1 MNWIA
6 IFDHFTQFLTPLFVL
21 FLFHLK
27 TQTTVPRRL
36 NASDASS
43 GTHVKLKGFKIPDR
57 AKAQLALQDRT
68 NSPPESA
75 AASGNASAKLN

>member
-43 GTHVKLKGFKIPDR
+43 GTQLKGFKIPDR